1 MMVIANSI
9 ARKLPWLNSKNIF
22 LVWLIFF
29 LISTT
34 LSFSRSD
41 MPFTSQWDEM
51 YHLSYVQYA
60 SQGVIPAW
68 GYPLND
74 WGKTAFSCYPV
85 SIIGMTTPV
94 PCNEIGPGALYPT
107 GGTNT
112 AALWPPVYY
121 FLTVILMAPIK
132 LIFGITDN
140 LFAARFATALLW
152 AAGTAFLSLIVQI
165 RSKSFGLG
173 LTFALLATSLSLFG
187 QSASYVSPHSTVP
200 LLLAF
205 GIFVAFRLEKQFER
219 LSQDWRSIGPWTRAW
234 AVIRSSSPVIPFGAL
249 LALTVPHAFP
259 ILIALGVYIF
269 VGVLFRFRQNL
280 SRAIG
285 FSALTALVLG
295 AAAGL
300 FFIAYKIWGWQSAI
314 RTVPFP
320 DDVNPASADV
330 TTLAAYP
337 DLIQQLIALWWDFWP
352 LGLSNPWLQ
361 GTAAIFIENVWVFF
375 LAALILTAL
384 ATLGVGHWL
393 FRLSLGL
400 VVTAP
405 IASNL
410 AFSTLQFAIPERY
423 GMAMVLLG
431 LFGVA
436 NENLTKIFRGLL
448 LAGAIATYIIS
459 FFYSPLP
466 FAPTVCPP
474 GQFTGALGCVL
485 P

>member
-1 MMVIANSI
+1 MKAIATSI
-9 ARKLPWLNSKNIF
+9 ARKLPWINSKNIF
-22 LVWLIFF
+22 LAWLIFF
-29 LISTT
+29 LISTV

-41 MPFTSQWDEM
+41 MHFTSQWDEM

-60 SQGVIPAW
+60 SQGVVPAW
-68 GYPLND
+68 GYPMND

-85 SIIGMTTPV
+85 SVIGITTPV
-94 PCNEIGPGALYPT
+94 PCDEIGPGSSYPT

-121 FLTVILMAPIK
+121 FITAFLMVPIK
-132 LIFGITDN
+132 LFFGISDN
-140 LFAARFATALLW
+140 LFAARYATGLIW
-152 AAGTAFLSLIVQI
+152 AAGTAFLSLIV
-165 RSKSFGLG
+165 RVKSKSFLLG

-200 LLLAF
+200 FLLAL

-219 LSQDWRSIGPWTRAW
+219 LSQDWSSLDPWSR
-234 AVIRSSSPVIPFGAL
+234 L
-249 LALTVPHAFP
+249 LAVVRGSWPVGLFGSLLAMTVPHTFP
-259 ILIALGVYIF
+259 ILIALGVYVF
-269 VGVLFRFRQNL
+269 VGVLFRNRQ
-280 SRAIG
+280 SVSKIIG
-285 FSALTALVLG
+285 FGALTALALG

-300 FFIAYKIWGWQSAI
+300 FLIAYRIWGWQSTI
-314 RTVPFP
+314 RIVPFP

-330 TTLAAYP
+330 TALSAYP

-361 GTAAIFIENVWVFF
+361 GAAAIFIENLWVFF

-393 FRLSLGL
+393 FRISLGL

-423 GMAMVLLG
+423 GLAMVLLG

-436 NENLTKIFRGLL
+436 NENLTKAFRWILL
-448 LAGAIATYIIS
+448 IGAIATYLIS